1 MLVHISDS
9 LRRLQDQP
17 EALLSY
23 KIIQPGLILGV
34 PCMSI
39 RLVWHKCALCKWK
52 KKLFFLSWEMLP
64 FF

>member
-34 PCMSI
+34 PCISI
-39 RLVWHKCALCKWK
+39 RVV
-52 KKLFFLSWEMLP
+52 
-64 FF
+64 